1 MIRLLGVAN
10 EGCILGIAQKAAP
23 IQFFVFCVKRP
34 KLCLIIT
41 YREMSNNPP
50 QIHISKEVV
59 LAERRPSLAS
69 TTLTQMVSR
78 AQAQAQ
84 AQQEATTEVVDTAAS
99 LTDQQELQNLRQ
111 IIVSWRELESEIS
124 TLSAQIREKNKR
136 KKALDEMILRIM
148 NKNNIGA
155 LDLKGSGGR
164 LLLRKKTTKA
174 ALNPKTLTGLLT
186 THLKSETA
194 AADAIKFINEHRGAK
209 PSESLLYEKN

>member
-1 MIRLLGVAN
+1 
-10 EGCILGIAQKAAP
+10 
-23 IQFFVFCVKRP
+23 
-34 KLCLIIT
+34 
-41 YREMSNNPP
+41 MSTNPP

-59 LAERRPSLAS
+59 LAERRPSMAS
-69 TTLTQMVSR
+69 TTLTQMVAR
-78 AQAQAQ
+78 AQRE
-84 AQQEATTEVVDTAAS
+84 QEATTEVVDTSAS

-111 IIVSWRELESEIS
+111 IIVSWRELESEVS

>member
-1 MIRLLGVAN
+1 M
-10 EGCILGIAQKAAP
+10 
-23 IQFFVFCVKRP
+23 
-34 KLCLIIT
+34 
-41 YREMSNNPP
+41 
-50 QIHISKEVV
+50 
-59 LAERRPSLAS
+59 AS
-69 TTLTQMVSR
+69 TTLTQMVAR
-78 AQAQAQ
+78 AQQQ
-84 AQQEATTEVVDTAAS
+84 QQQQEDTTEVVDTVVPM
-99 LTDQQELQNLRQ
+99 TDQQELQNLRQ
-111 IIVSWRELESEIS
+111 IIVSWRELEGEVS

-148 NKNNIGA
+148 NKHNIGA

-174 ALNPKTLTGLLT
+174 ALNPKTLAGLLT

>member
-1 MIRLLGVAN
+1 M
-10 EGCILGIAQKAAP
+10 
-23 IQFFVFCVKRP
+23 
-34 KLCLIIT
+34 
-41 YREMSNNPP
+41 
-50 QIHISKEVV
+50 
-59 LAERRPSLAS
+59 AS

-78 AQAQAQ
+78 AQAQAHQ
-84 AQQEATTEVVDTAAS
+84 DDGTTEVVDTAAPM
-99 LTDQQELQNLRQ
+99 TDQQELQNLRQ
-111 IIVSWRELESEIS
+111 IIVSWRELESEVS

-148 NKNNIGA
+148 NKHNIGA

-194 AADAIKFINEHRGAK
+194 AAEAIKYINEHRGAK

>member
-1 MIRLLGVAN
+1 MHSKDCAESRVYSI
-10 EGCILGIAQKAAP
+10 
-23 IQFFVFCVKRP
+23 FVLCVKRP
-34 KLCLIIT
+34 KLWFIIS
-41 YREMSNNPP
+41 YREMSSNSP

-59 LAERRPSLAS
+59 LAERRPSMAS

-78 AQAQAQ
+78 AQ
-84 AQQEATTEVVDTAAS
+84 QEATTEVVDTATS

-111 IIVSWRELESEIS
+111 IIVSWRELESEVS

-148 NKNNIGA
+148 NKHNIGA

-174 ALNPKTLTGLLT
+174 ALNPKTLAGLLT

-194 AADAIKFINEHRGAK
+194 AAEAIKYINEHRGAK

>member
-1 MIRLLGVAN
+1 MIKLLGVAN
-10 EGCILGIAQKAAP
+10 EACILGIAWKAVP
-23 IQFFVFCVKRP
+23 IQFFDLCVKRP
-34 KLCLIIT
+34 KLWFIIP
-41 YREMSNNPP
+41 YREMSTNSP
-50 QIHISKEVV
+50 QINISKEVV
-59 LAERRPSLAS
+59 LAERRPSMAS
-69 TTLTQMVSR
+69 TTFPQMVAR
-78 AQAQAQ
+78 AQRE
-84 AQQEATTEVVDTAAS
+84 QEATTEVVDTSAS

-111 IIVSWRELESEIS
+111 IIVSWRELESEVS

>member
-1 MIRLLGVAN
+1 MVRDLGVAN
-10 EGCILGIAQKAAP
+10 EACILGIARKAVS
-23 IQFFVFCVKRP
+23 IQFFVLCVKRL
-34 KLCLIIT
+34 KLCFIIM
-41 YREMSNNPP
+41 YREMSNNTP

-59 LAERRPSLAS
+59 LAERRPSMAS

-78 AQAQAQ
+78 AQ

-111 IIVSWRELESEIS
+111 IIVSWRELESEVS

>member
-1 MIRLLGVAN
+1 MN
-10 EGCILGIAQKAAP
+10 
-23 IQFFVFCVKRP
+23 
-34 KLCLIIT
+34 T
-41 YREMSNNPP
+41 P

-59 LAERRPSLAS
+59 LAERRPSMAS
-69 TTLTQMVSR
+69 TTLTQMVSK

-84 AQQEATTEVVDTAAS
+84 GQGDSTTEVVDSAS
-99 LTDQQELQNLRQ
+99 SLSDQQELQNLRQ
-111 IIVSWRELESEIS
+111 IIVSWRELEAEVS

-194 AADAIKFINEHRGAK
+194 AAEAIKFINEHRGAK

>member
-1 MIRLLGVAN
+1 M
-10 EGCILGIAQKAAP
+10 
-23 IQFFVFCVKRP
+23 
-34 KLCLIIT
+34 
-41 YREMSNNPP
+41 
-50 QIHISKEVV
+50 
-59 LAERRPSLAS
+59 AS
-69 TTLTQMVSR
+69 TTLTQMGSK
-78 AQAQAQ
+78 AQ
-84 AQQEATTEVVDTAAS
+84 AQQREQGESTTEVVDTASS

-111 IIVSWRELESEIS
+111 IIVSWRELESEVS

-194 AADAIKFINEHRGAK
+194 AAEAIKFINEHRGAK

>member
-1 MIRLLGVAN
+1 
-10 EGCILGIAQKAAP
+10 
-23 IQFFVFCVKRP
+23 
-34 KLCLIIT
+34 
-41 YREMSNNPP
+41 MSTNLP

-59 LAERRPSLAS
+59 LPERRPSMAS

-78 AQAQAQ
+78 AQQQ
-84 AQQEATTEVVDTAAS
+84 AQQETTEVVETVTPM
-99 LTDQQELQNLRQ
+99 TDQQELQNLRQ
-111 IIVSWRELESEIS
+111 IIVSWRELESEVS

-136 KKALDEMILRIM
+136 KRALDEMILRIM
-148 NKNNIGA
+148 NKHNIGA

-194 AADAIKFINEHRGAK
+194 AADAIKFINENRGAK